1 MGNLPRVRLTQ
12 ARPFLNVGI
21 DYCGP
26 FYVKEKKFRNRTRV
40 KIYVAIFVCLV
51 VKAVHLEVV
60 SDLTTDGFLAALK
73 RFTARRG
80 NPLNIHSDNGTNF
93 VGANNELR
101 ELYALL
107 NSKSHK
113 ECCIKSLSDQGIKW
127 HFIPPLSPH
136 FGGIWESAVKCF
148 KHHLTRV
155 VTDQLFT
162 FEQFN
167 TFVIE
172 VEAILNSRPLTPI
185 SSDPNDLLVLT
196 PGHFLIGDALTS
208 LPEVD
213 YRQISTNRLSNWQHI
228 QRIRQHF
235 WSRWS
240 KEYLNELNI
249 RHKWT
254 TGQHPIREGIIV
266 LLKEE
271 NLPPMQWALGRVIE
285 VFPGEDGIIRTVTV
299 KTKNGE
305 FKRSV
310 KRLSPL
316 PMADNDVAGNN
327 A

>member
-1 MGNLPRVRLTQ
+1 M
-12 ARPFLNVGI
+12 
-21 DYCGP
+21 
-26 FYVKEKKFRNRTRV
+26 
-40 KIYVAIFVCLV
+40 KIYVAIFVCLI

-80 NPLNIHSDNGTNF
+80 KPLNILFCTNF

-113 ECCIKSLSDQGIKW
+113 ECCIKSLSDQGIKC

-148 KHHLTRV
+148 KHHLRRV

-172 VEAILNSRPLTPI
+172 VEGILNSRPLTPI
-185 SSDPNDLLVLT
+185 SSDPNNLLVLT
-196 PGHFLIGDALTS
+196 PDHFLIGDALTS

-213 YRQISTNRLSNWQHI
+213 YRKISTNRLSNW
-228 QRIRQHF
+228 
-235 WSRWS
+235 
-240 KEYLNELNI
+240 
-249 RHKWT
+249 
-254 TGQHPIREGIIV
+254 
-266 LLKEE
+266 
-271 NLPPMQWALGRVIE
+271 
-285 VFPGEDGIIRTVTV
+285 
-299 KTKNGE
+299 
-305 FKRSV
+305 
-310 KRLSPL
+310 
-316 PMADNDVAGNN
+316 
-327 A
+327 